1 MIFFFFLTRSKAKQS
16 ETISKNRLWTRLRLS
31 RMGERERAR
40 ERECMWVRVCA
51 CVWYSLWLL
60 SWLLFFGLCYCVLLF
75 ALCALLCGPW
85 QPYDDGDD
93 NDNSTTTTTTTIIMI
108 TDARNTFKALPL
120 ALPPSLSSNST
131 RYQLYM
137 HIYILKPLYVCL
149 VSITLPIDKPR
160 QTTRW

>member
-1 MIFFFFLTRSKAKQS
+1 MISFFFFLTRSKAKQS
-16 ETISKNRLWTRLRLS
+16 ETISKSRLWTRLRLS

-40 ERECMWVRVCA
+40 ERECMWVRVCV

-60 SWLLFFGLCYCVLLF
+60 SWLLFFFGLCYCVLLF

-93 NDNSTTTTTTTIIMI
+93 NTTTIIMI

-120 ALPPSLSSNST
+120 ALPLSPSLLT
-131 RYQLYM
+131 RHDISYTCIY
-137 HIYILKPLYVCL
+137 IYILKPLYVCL